1 MSLPSM
7 RWLGSAVWVALTLT
21 VFLASDVFDGS
32 AVSAWVLAPVIALLP
47 PVVMVMLSRQEQ
59 TSSSGAALHVVER
72 RRGE

>member
-1 MSLPSM
+1 M